1 MNGWQKK
8 LTEQAG
14 QVPILAL
21 LGSLHTLKTAELI
34 ALKEGILAEQGD
46 RMIGTVE
53 RENIM
58 DLMDKN
64 PII

>member
-1 MNGWQKK
+1 M
-8 LTEQAG
+8 
-14 QVPILAL
+14 PILAL